1 MHVIGDDLESCIT
14 RYDAEMAGKQAKILS
29 ERQVEDLLFFAK
41 TTRNPDRNRVIVLL
55 STKAGLRAAEIANLT
70 WEMIVEPTGK
80 VSSRIELRD
89 HAAKMGSGRTVPINA
104 MLYEALVS
112 WRTKSKGVGL
122 VITSERGGR
131 MTPLSVVIWFAVTA

>member
-1 MHVIGDDLESCIT
+1 MP
-14 RYDAEMAGKQAKILS
+14 GKQAKILPDPAI
-29 ERQVEDLLFFAK
+29 EELLFFAE
-41 TTRNPDRNRVIVLL
+41 TTRHPAQNSVIVLL

-112 WRTKSKGVGL
+112 WRTKSKGVGP

-131 MTPLSVVIWFAVTA
+131 MTPLSVVIWFGRAY